1 MNIIIAGAGE
11 VGSHLAKMLSR
22 EANMLTIIDNDPN
35 RLNKLSE
42 IADVITVQGQ
52 PTSIETLKQAG
63 AENADLFIADSWLR
77 DNQDK
82 RRKADTT
89 LFLDPIF
96 EDHKVDY
103 KDFYVSIEYYTAHPE
118 EYSDI
123 LTGAIDIIQERY
135 EIISVLSEQYNLAEE
150 VRKKLPKYH
159 IINFGADSM
168 KALGDRA
175 FWHPDSLSVVDSIPQ
190 LDTLVRKDT
199 LALTALDTLKASDKP
214 LKPRNLDVVKAELA
228 TETKAEIIIYNQN
241 ASGEKRRIS
250 SD

>member
-1 MNIIIAGAGE
+1 MKRFLQIFLIIF
-11 VGSHLAKMLSR
+11 VLAVSVACEHKPKVLKPKKM
-22 EANMLTIIDNDPN
+22 
-35 RLNKLSE
+35 SE
-42 IADVITVQGQ
+42 IY
-52 PTSIETLKQAG
+52 
-63 AENADLFIADSWLR
+63 ADLFIADSWLR

-103 KDFYVSIEYYTAHPE
+103 KDFYVSIEYYTAHPD

-123 LTGAIDIIQERY
+123 LTGAIDIMQERY
-135 EIISVLSEQYNLAEE
+135 EVISVLSEQYNLAEE

-190 LDTLVRKDT
+190 LDTLARKDT

-214 LKPRNLDVVKAELA
+214 LKPRNPDMVKAD
-228 TETKAEIIIYNQN
+228 
-241 ASGEKRRIS
+241 IS
-250 SD
+250 LESLDIKIK

>member
-1 MNIIIAGAGE
+1 MKRFLQIFLIIF
-11 VGSHLAKMLSR
+11 VLAASVACEHKPKVLKPKKM
-22 EANMLTIIDNDPN
+22 
-35 RLNKLSE
+35 SE
-42 IADVITVQGQ
+42 IY
-52 PTSIETLKQAG
+52 
-63 AENADLFIADSWLR
+63 ADLFIADSWLR

-103 KDFYVSIEYYTAHPE
+103 KDFYVSIEYYTAHPD

-123 LTGAIDIIQERY
+123 LTGAIDIMQERY

-214 LKPRNLDVVKAELA
+214 LKPRNPDMVRADISLESLDIKI
-228 TETKAEIIIYNQN
+228 K
-241 ASGEKRRIS
+241 
-250 SD
+250 

>member
-1 MNIIIAGAGE
+1 MKRFLHIFLIIFVFAASVACE
-11 VGSHLAKMLSR
+11 HKPKVLKPKKM
-22 EANMLTIIDNDPN
+22 
-35 RLNKLSE
+35 SE
-42 IADVITVQGQ
+42 IY
-52 PTSIETLKQAG
+52 
-63 AENADLFIADSWLR
+63 ADLFIADSWLR

-103 KDFYVSIEYYTAHPE
+103 KDFYVSLEYYTAHPE

-135 EIISVLSEQYNLAEE
+135 EVISALSEQYNLAEE
-150 VRKKLPKYH
+150 ERKKLPKYH

-168 KALGDRA
+168 KALGSRV

-190 LDTLVRKDT
+190 LDTLSQMDT
-199 LALTALDTLKASDKP
+199 LVHKDSLAPLDTLKMIDKP
-214 LKPRNLDVVKAELA
+214 LKPKNLDKVKADFTIEKLDVVIK
-228 TETKAEIIIYNQN
+228 
-241 ASGEKRRIS
+241 
-250 SD
+250 

>member
-1 MNIIIAGAGE
+1 MKRFLQIFLIIF
-11 VGSHLAKMLSR
+11 VLAASVACEHKPKVLKPKKM
-22 EANMLTIIDNDPN
+22 
-35 RLNKLSE
+35 SE
-42 IADVITVQGQ
+42 IY
-52 PTSIETLKQAG
+52 
-63 AENADLFIADSWLR
+63 ADLFIADSWLR

-123 LTGAIDIIQERY
+123 LTGAIDIMRERY
-135 EIISVLSEQYNLAEE
+135 EIISALSEQYNLAEE

-159 IINFGADSM
+159 IVNFGADSM

-190 LDTLVRKDT
+190 HDTLVRKDT

-214 LKPRNLDVVKAELA
+214 LKPRNPDMVKADVSFESLDI
-228 TETKAEIIIYNQN
+228 KI
-241 ASGEKRRIS
+241 K
-250 SD
+250 

>member
-1 MNIIIAGAGE
+1 MKRFLQIFLIIF
-11 VGSHLAKMLSR
+11 VLAASVACEHKPKVLKPKKM
-22 EANMLTIIDNDPN
+22 
-35 RLNKLSE
+35 SE
-42 IADVITVQGQ
+42 IY
-52 PTSIETLKQAG
+52 
-63 AENADLFIADSWLR
+63 ADLFIADSWLR

-96 EDHKVDY
+96 DDHKVDY

-135 EIISVLSEQYNLAEE
+135 EIISALSEQYNLAEE

-214 LKPRNLDVVKAELA
+214 LKPRNPDMVKAD
-228 TETKAEIIIYNQN
+228 
-241 ASGEKRRIS
+241 IS
-250 SD
+250 FESLDIKIK

>member
-1 MNIIIAGAGE
+1 MKRFLQIFLIIF
-11 VGSHLAKMLSR
+11 VLAASVACEHKPKVLKPKKM
-22 EANMLTIIDNDPN
+22 
-35 RLNKLSE
+35 SE
-42 IADVITVQGQ
+42 IY
-52 PTSIETLKQAG
+52 
-63 AENADLFIADSWLR
+63 ADLFIADSWLR

-103 KDFYVSIEYYTAHPE
+103 KDFYVSLEYYTAHPE

-135 EIISVLSEQYNLAEE
+135 EVISALSEQYNLAEE

-214 LKPRNLDVVKAELA
+214 LKPRNLDVVKAD
-228 TETKAEIIIYNQN
+228 
-241 ASGEKRRIS
+241 IS
-250 SD
+250 FESLDIKIK

>member
-1 MNIIIAGAGE
+1 MKRFLQIFLIIF
-11 VGSHLAKMLSR
+11 VLAASVACEHKPKVLKPKKM
-22 EANMLTIIDNDPN
+22 
-35 RLNKLSE
+35 SE
-42 IADVITVQGQ
+42 IY
-52 PTSIETLKQAG
+52 
-63 AENADLFIADSWLR
+63 ADLFIADSWLR

-135 EIISVLSEQYNLAEE
+135 EVISVLSEQYNLAEE

-214 LKPRNLDVVKAELA
+214 LKPRNPDMVKADVSFESLDI
-228 TETKAEIIIYNQN
+228 KI
-241 ASGEKRRIS
+241 K
-250 SD
+250 

>member
-1 MNIIIAGAGE
+1 MKRFLQIFLIIF
-11 VGSHLAKMLSR
+11 VLAASVACEHKPKVLKPKKMSD
-22 EANMLTIIDNDPN
+22 IY
-35 RLNKLSE
+35 
-42 IADVITVQGQ
+42 
-52 PTSIETLKQAG
+52 
-63 AENADLFIADSWLR
+63 ADLFIADSWLR

-123 LTGAIDIIQERY
+123 LTGAIDIMRERY
-135 EIISVLSEQYNLAEE
+135 EIISALSEQYNLAEE
-150 VRKKLPKYH
+150 VRKKLPEYH

-190 LDTLVRKDT
+190 LDTLARKDT
-199 LALTALDTLKASDKP
+199 LALTPLDTLKMSDKP
-214 LKPRNLDVVKAELA
+214 LKPRNPDMVKAD
-228 TETKAEIIIYNQN
+228 
-241 ASGEKRRIS
+241 IS
-250 SD
+250 FESLDIKIK

>member
-1 MNIIIAGAGE
+1 MKRFLQIFLIIF
-11 VGSHLAKMLSR
+11 VLAASVACEHKPKVLKPKKM
-22 EANMLTIIDNDPN
+22 
-35 RLNKLSE
+35 SE
-42 IADVITVQGQ
+42 IY
-52 PTSIETLKQAG
+52 
-63 AENADLFIADSWLR
+63 ADLFIADSWLR

-135 EIISVLSEQYNLAEE
+135 EVISALSEQYNLAEE

-214 LKPRNLDVVKAELA
+214 LKPRNLDMVKAD
-228 TETKAEIIIYNQN
+228 
-241 ASGEKRRIS
+241 IS
-250 SD
+250 FESLDIKIK

>member
-1 MNIIIAGAGE
+1 MKRFLQIFLIIF
-11 VGSHLAKMLSR
+11 VLAASVACEHKPKVLKPKKM
-22 EANMLTIIDNDPN
+22 
-35 RLNKLSE
+35 SE
-42 IADVITVQGQ
+42 IY
-52 PTSIETLKQAG
+52 
-63 AENADLFIADSWLR
+63 ADLFIADSWLR

-103 KDFYVSIEYYTAHPE
+103 KDFYVSLEYYTAHPE

-135 EIISVLSEQYNLAEE
+135 EIIRTLSEQYNLAEE

-214 LKPRNLDVVKAELA
+214 LKPRNLDVVKAD
-228 TETKAEIIIYNQN
+228 
-241 ASGEKRRIS
+241 IS
-250 SD
+250 FESLDIKIK

>member
-1 MNIIIAGAGE
+1 MKRFLQIFLIIF
-11 VGSHLAKMLSR
+11 VLAASVACEHKPKVLKPKKM
-22 EANMLTIIDNDPN
+22 
-35 RLNKLSE
+35 SE
-42 IADVITVQGQ
+42 IY
-52 PTSIETLKQAG
+52 
-63 AENADLFIADSWLR
+63 ADLFIADSWLR

-123 LTGAIDIIQERY
+123 LTGAIDIMQERY
-135 EIISVLSEQYNLAEE
+135 EVISVLSEQYNLAEE

-190 LDTLVRKDT
+190 LDTLARKDT

-214 LKPRNLDVVKAELA
+214 LKPRNPDMVKAD
-228 TETKAEIIIYNQN
+228 
-241 ASGEKRRIS
+241 IS
-250 SD
+250 LESLDIKIK

>member
-1 MNIIIAGAGE
+1 MKRFLQIFLIIF
-11 VGSHLAKMLSR
+11 VLAASVACEHKPKVLKPKKM
-22 EANMLTIIDNDPN
+22 
-35 RLNKLSE
+35 SE
-42 IADVITVQGQ
+42 IY
-52 PTSIETLKQAG
+52 
-63 AENADLFIADSWLR
+63 ADLFIADSWLR

-135 EIISVLSEQYNLAEE
+135 EVISVLSEQYNLAEE

-159 IINFGADSM
+159 IVNFGADSM

-214 LKPRNLDVVKAELA
+214 LKPRNPDMVKAD
-228 TETKAEIIIYNQN
+228 
-241 ASGEKRRIS
+241 IS
-250 SD
+250 FESLDIKIK

>member
-1 MNIIIAGAGE
+1 MKRFLQIFLIIF
-11 VGSHLAKMLSR
+11 VLAASVACEHKPKVLKPKKM
-22 EANMLTIIDNDPN
+22 
-35 RLNKLSE
+35 SE
-42 IADVITVQGQ
+42 IY
-52 PTSIETLKQAG
+52 
-63 AENADLFIADSWLR
+63 ADLFIADSWLR

-103 KDFYVSIEYYTAHPE
+103 KDFYVSLEYYTAHPE

-135 EIISVLSEQYNLAEE
+135 EVISALSEQYNLAEE

-214 LKPRNLDVVKAELA
+214 LKPRNPDMVKADVSFESLDI
-228 TETKAEIIIYNQN
+228 KI
-241 ASGEKRRIS
+241 K
-250 SD
+250 

>member
-1 MNIIIAGAGE
+1 MKRFLQIFLIIF
-11 VGSHLAKMLSR
+11 VLAASVACEHKPKVLKPKKM
-22 EANMLTIIDNDPN
+22 
-35 RLNKLSE
+35 SE
-42 IADVITVQGQ
+42 IY
-52 PTSIETLKQAG
+52 
-63 AENADLFIADSWLR
+63 ADLFIADSWLR

-214 LKPRNLDVVKAELA
+214 LKPRNPDMVKAD
-228 TETKAEIIIYNQN
+228 
-241 ASGEKRRIS
+241 IS
-250 SD
+250 FESLDIKIK

>member
-1 MNIIIAGAGE
+1 MKRFLQIFLIIF
-11 VGSHLAKMLSR
+11 VLAASVACEHKPKVLKPKKM
-22 EANMLTIIDNDPN
+22 
-35 RLNKLSE
+35 SE
-42 IADVITVQGQ
+42 IY
-52 PTSIETLKQAG
+52 
-63 AENADLFIADSWLR
+63 ADLFIADSWLR

-135 EIISVLSEQYNLAEE
+135 EVISALSEQYNLAEE

-214 LKPRNLDVVKAELA
+214 LKPRNPDMVKAD
-228 TETKAEIIIYNQN
+228 
-241 ASGEKRRIS
+241 IS
-250 SD
+250 FESLDIKIK

>member
-1 MNIIIAGAGE
+1 MKRFLQIFLIIF
-11 VGSHLAKMLSR
+11 VLAASVACEHKPKVLKPKKM
-22 EANMLTIIDNDPN
+22 
-35 RLNKLSE
+35 SE
-42 IADVITVQGQ
+42 IY
-52 PTSIETLKQAG
+52 
-63 AENADLFIADSWLR
+63 ADLFIADSWLR

-135 EIISVLSEQYNLAEE
+135 EVISVLSEQYNLAEE

-214 LKPRNLDVVKAELA
+214 LKPRNLDMVKAD
-228 TETKAEIIIYNQN
+228 
-241 ASGEKRRIS
+241 IS
-250 SD
+250 FESLDIKIK